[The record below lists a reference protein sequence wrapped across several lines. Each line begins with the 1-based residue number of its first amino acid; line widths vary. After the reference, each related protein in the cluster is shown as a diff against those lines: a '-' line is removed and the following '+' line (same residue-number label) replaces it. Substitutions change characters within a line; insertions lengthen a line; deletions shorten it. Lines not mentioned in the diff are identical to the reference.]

1 MKTNIL
7 FLCIGNSCWKDM
19 LQMAEGWAR
28 HLKGDVIEPYSA
40 GIEKHGMNLLAV
52 KAMAEAG
59 VDTSG
64 YRSKT
69 IDELPV
75 NDFDLV
81 VTLCGHANEACPY
94 FPGRK
99 IHVEFCDSPKLAA
112 DAKTEEEALVYY
124 RRIRDVIRAFVAG
137 LPDSME

>member
-1 MKTNIL
+1 M
-7 FLCIGNSCWKDM
+7 
-19 LQMAEGWAR
+19 
-28 HLKGDVIEPYSA
+28 
-40 GIEKHGMNLLAV
+40 
-52 KAMAEAG
+52 
-59 VDTSG
+59 
-64 YRSKT
+64 
-69 IDELPV
+69 

-99 IHVEFCDSPKLAA
+99 IHVGFCDSPKFAA